1 MDVRRVVS
9 NTDSLRSIPLIPDG
23 STFFPSQP
31 SKSTLAPTLLA
42 TSRQSQPITGGNFPQ
57 NQLSPSDPSQPGNK
71 PLRMDPQGRS
81 NPDFREEQTKTPLK
95 AQRQVQHASVGVE
108 SYDNNSNV
116 PKLRPPSMIWNK
128 SLLPAGPASFSSRPP
143 KSTLAETFLPTS
155 RQSQPLM
162 GGSISQNSLSPR
174 DPSQPGDTPLRMNPQ
189 GSGNPDFREEQTR
202 APLKAQRQVQHA
214 SVGVESYDNN
224 NSVPNLRLSSFIWNE
239 PSIPVGPAMYP
250 SQPPKSTLAATLLAT
265 SRQSHPMMGRS
276 FPQNSLPP
284 CDPSQPGGM
293 PLRMDPQG
301 SGNPDFRE
309 EQIKTT
315 LKVQRQVQHAS
326 DGVKSYDSN
335 NCLPKSRLPLL
346 MQNEPLIPAGPALFP
361 SQPSKSTLATT
372 LFATSHQSQPMMG
385 GNVTQ
390 NSLSPRDPTQPGD
403 TPLRMDT
410 QGCGNPDSGEE
421 QIKTSLNA
429 QREVQH
435 VSAGV
440 ESYDN
445 NSNIP
450 KLRHP
455 LSQWNEPLA
464 PVGTNSFP
472 VQPLKPT
479 LCAPNAA
486 DQEKSSDQSNSGTSP
501 ERELTP
507 SPEYSTPNGYSSEDE
522 TEEKSDRSFS
532 EQLCRTLS
540 NLKRKSPENTTSNEE
555 YMDHDDVQP
564 SQHQIVKTTI
574 LSLPVTPV
582 TPPLP
587 RSPSALDRNSMEA
600 SSTTNDL
607 VALPKDLTQLL
618 PSIHTNTSFSTS
630 FESNTSSSDEKHDSR
645 CLFTSFCH

>member
-81 NPDFREEQTKTPLK
+81 NPDFREEQIKTPLK

-108 SYDNNSNV
+108 SYDNNSSV

-128 SLLPAGPASFSSRPP
+128 SLIPAGPASFPSRPP

-174 DPSQPGDTPLRMNPQ
+174 DPSQPGDTPLRMN
-189 GSGNPDFREEQTR
+189 
-202 APLKAQRQVQHA
+202 
-214 SVGVESYDNN
+214 
-224 NSVPNLRLSSFIWNE
+224 
-239 PSIPVGPAMYP
+239 
-250 SQPPKSTLAATLLAT
+250 
-265 SRQSHPMMGRS
+265 
-276 FPQNSLPP
+276 
-284 CDPSQPGGM
+284 
-293 PLRMDPQG
+293 PQG

-472 VQPLKPT
+472 VQPIKPT
-479 LCAPNAA
+479 LWAPNAA

-522 TEEKSDRSFS
+522 SEEKSDRSFS